1 MRPSWLVSFP
11 SPPLLFLKLEAA
23 SRAAGCSGG
32 RRHISI
38 YFCGGGGPRPACE
51 VVSSRLQRIVVTI
64 SAGS

>member
-1 MRPSWLVSFP
+1 MSIYCCGL
-11 SPPLLFLKLEAA
+11 